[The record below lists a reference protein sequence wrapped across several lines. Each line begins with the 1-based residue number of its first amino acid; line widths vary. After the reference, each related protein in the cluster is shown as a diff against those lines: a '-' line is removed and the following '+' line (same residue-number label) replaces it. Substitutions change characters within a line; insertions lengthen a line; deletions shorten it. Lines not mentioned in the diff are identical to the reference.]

1 MNRATLALAFSF
13 LAASLVAQTADSVIA
28 EAISRKESEKVI
40 AALETGARKL
50 GEPAAKRAVL
60 RFLAD
65 YEERIALAD
74 HAADHYLEA
83 ASAGSGPRDEGLVLD
98 AARCRLSLGDAERAN
113 ALVSSVLLASF
124 DDAVLARARV
134 YAAWISLSSADDPRP
149 ALSQI
154 RSYADQAAFAAYEPA
169 LLFTL
174 WWSDSDASSR
184 DRLVARHPASP
195 EAAVARGE
203 MGIAPVSFWYLM
215 PRDARS
221 IAAFAAKG
229 SAQVT
234 APKPAQVTVPEPADA
249 VASGDGVASGD
260 AVASG
265 DGVTSG
271 DAVASAD
278 AVASG
283 DDHPRPTWHQI
294 GFFRQR
300 DYADELVAKL
310 RAKGFEP
317 IIRNEKRPSGTVYF
331 AVLVP
336 EDPRGQV
343 GPRLKDA
350 GFESFPLFEK

>member
-1 MNRATLALAFSF
+1 MNRAILALAFSF

-74 HAADHYLEA
+74 RAADHYLEA

-134 YAAWISLSSADDPRP
+134 YAAWISLASADDPRP

-174 WWSDSDASSR
+174 WWSDSDASAR
-184 DRLVARHPASP
+184 DRLVARHPASL

-203 MGIAPVSFWYLM
+203 MSIAPVSFWYLM

-229 SAQVT
+229 SAQGA

-249 VASGDGVASGD
+249 VTSGD

>member
-1 MNRATLALAFSF
+1 VNRATLALAFSL
-13 LAASLVAQTADSVIA
+13 LAASLAAQTADSVIA

-40 AALETGARKL
+40 AALESGARKL
-50 GEPAAKRAVL
+50 GEPASKRAVL

-65 YEERIALAD
+65 YEERLALAD
-74 HAADHYLEA
+74 RAADHYLEA
-83 ASAGSGPRDEGLVLD
+83 ASSGAGSRDEGLVLD

-134 YAAWISLSSADDPRP
+134 YAAWISLSSAEDPRP

-154 RSYADQAAFAAYEPA
+154 RSYADQPAFAAYEPA

-174 WWSDSDASSR
+174 WWSDSDASAR
-184 DRLVARHPASP
+184 DRLLARHPASP

-203 MGIAPVSFWYLM
+203 MGIAPISFWYLM

-229 SAQVT
+229 SAKSVVSKS
-234 APKPAQVTVPEPADA
+234 APVSEPADTK
-249 VASGDGVASGD
+249 VSGD
-260 AVASG
+260 
-265 DGVTSG
+265 TK
-271 DAVASAD
+271 
-278 AVASG
+278 ASG
-283 DDHPRPTWHQI
+283 DDKAVADAKVSADALTSGDEHPRPTWHQL

-317 IIRNEKRPSGTVYF
+317 IVRNEKRPSGTVYF

-336 EDPRGQV
+336 EDPRGEV

>member
-1 MNRATLALAFSF
+1 VNRATLALAFSL
-13 LAASLVAQTADSVIA
+13 LAASLAAQTADSVIA

-40 AALETGARKL
+40 AALESGARKL
-50 GEPAAKRAVL
+50 GEPASKRAVL

-65 YEERIALAD
+65 YEERLALAD
-74 HAADHYLEA
+74 RAADHYLEA
-83 ASAGSGPRDEGLVLD
+83 ASSGAGSRDEGLVLD

-134 YAAWISLSSADDPRP
+134 YAAWISLSSAEDPRP

-154 RSYADQAAFAAYEPA
+154 RSYADQPAFAAYEPA

-174 WWSDSDASSR
+174 WWSDSDASAPA
-184 DRLVARHPASP
+184 RLLARHPASP

-203 MGIAPVSFWYLM
+203 MGIAPISFWYLM

-229 SAQVT
+229 SAKSVVSKS
-234 APKPAQVTVPEPADA
+234 APVSEPADTK
-249 VASGDGVASGD
+249 VSGD
-260 AVASG
+260 
-265 DGVTSG
+265 TK
-271 DAVASAD
+271 
-278 AVASG
+278 ASG
-283 DDHPRPTWHQI
+283 DDKAVADAKVSADALTSGDEHPRPTWHQL

-317 IIRNEKRPSGTVYF
+317 IVRNEKRPSGTVYF

-336 EDPRGQV
+336 EDPRGEV

>member
-1 MNRATLALAFSF
+1 VNRATLALAFSL
-13 LAASLVAQTADSVIA
+13 LAASLAAQTADSVIA

-40 AALETGARKL
+40 AALESGARKL
-50 GEPAAKRAVL
+50 GDPASKRAVL

-65 YEERIALAD
+65 YEERLALAD
-74 HAADHYLEA
+74 RAADHYLEA
-83 ASAGSGPRDEGLVLD
+83 ASSGAGSRDEGLVLD

-134 YAAWISLSSADDPRP
+134 YAAWISLSSAEDPRP

-154 RSYADQAAFAAYEPA
+154 RSYADQPAFAAYEPA

-174 WWSDSDASSR
+174 WWSDSDASAR
-184 DRLVARHPASP
+184 DRLLARHPASP

-203 MGIAPVSFWYLM
+203 MGIAPISFWYLM

-229 SAQVT
+229 SAKST
-234 APKPAQVTVPEPADA
+234 ASKSAPVSEPADA
-249 VASGDGVASGD
+249 KASGD
-260 AVASG
+260 AKAPADAKASG
-265 DGVTSG
+265 NATVVA
-271 DAVASAD
+271 DATASAD
-278 AVASG
+278 ALTSG
-283 DDHPRPTWHQI
+283 DEHPRPTWHQL

-300 DYADELVAKL
+300 DYAEELVAKL

-336 EDPRGQV
+336 EDPRGEV